1 MSNYVWWIP
10 VVLGV
15 VFITLGIGAIIW
27 GKREEKS
34 YYDSLTTRTDLREYF
49 DHWPMRPQP
58 GALKIG
64 GWIALAVGLIM
75 MIIGAA
81 FGLTG

>member
-15 VFITLGIGAIIW
+15 VFITLGIGAIFW

>member
-1 MSNYVWWIP
+1 MSDNGWIIP

-15 VFITLGIGAIIW
+15 VFFSLGIGMIIW
-27 GKREEKS
+27 GKKEEKN

-49 DHWPMRPQP
+49 AHWPVRPQP

-64 GWIALAVGLIM
+64 GWIALAVGIIM
-75 MIIGAA
+75 VAIGAA
-81 FGLTG
+81 FSLVG